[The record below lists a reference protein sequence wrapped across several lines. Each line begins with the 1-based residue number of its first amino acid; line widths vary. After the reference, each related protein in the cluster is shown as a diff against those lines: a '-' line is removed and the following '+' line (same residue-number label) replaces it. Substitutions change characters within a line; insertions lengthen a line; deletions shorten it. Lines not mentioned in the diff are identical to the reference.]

1 MPNWD
6 VNWLNSEDGLLSSAV
21 DILSS
26 EIDVLNSEVDSTLYS
41 TVHIHTCLPRKK
53 TCLTRS
59 RLGRL
64 GSRKR
69 NTQRLNICSTRYGA
83 VLLCLMFRIHTQKD
97 NKHGLYVYVYVVW
110 ALWFIAG
117 INCRSPQSSEL
128 HC

>member
-69 NTQRLNICSTRYGA
+69 NIQRLKHVFGNVTA
-83 VLLCLMFRIHTQKD
+83 PLCLMDRTYKKTTSKLYLLFGH
-97 NKHGLYVYVYVVW
+97 HGL
-110 ALWFIAG
+110 LL
-117 INCRSPQSSEL
+117 E
-128 HC
+128 